1 MSFLYKCKFYLSHDQ
16 NYLHRMTCLFCINVS
31 FGLRFRILKMLTM
44 NTVDKMLSYK
54 LNLWI
59 KCRSKGCNF
68 ICLSPKNYFWIK
80 YVPRGCNFI
89 CEYDRYNLSY
99 IYVKVKNKKNTCC
112 YERQTYIATNINY
125 TWWSPCQSVEYHSI

>member
-1 MSFLYKCKFYLSHDQ
+1 
-16 NYLHRMTCLFCINVS
+16 
-31 FGLRFRILKMLTM
+31 M

-59 KCRSKGCNF
+59 K
-68 ICLSPKNYFWIK
+68 
-80 YVPRGCNFI
+80 YVPRGCIFI

-125 TWWSPCQSVEYHSI
+125 T